1 MPLPIHI
8 PEVLEHLM
16 EKAEAIRSCR
26 EAIATYID

>member
-1 MPLPIHI
+1 MPLSIDI
-8 PEVLEHLM
+8 PEILEHLM